1 MLNYLVILQ
10 ARMESTRLPGKVLM
24 PICGKPMIELQISR
38 ILRSNLI
45 SDLVVA
51 IPDTKEND
59 ILNDYL

>member
-1 MLNYLVILQ
+1 
-10 ARMESTRLPGKVLM
+10 M

-45 SDLVVA
+45 NDLVVA

-59 ILNDYL
+59 ILNDYFENLNVKVFRGSNHNV